1 MTSYYPT
8 RSDSPKPLPKK
19 LTSFV
24 GIPQVS
30 YPVVLYSICCLTLLY
45 FPFESVGSLAILQ
58 ICKLASD
65 PKAATLVALVVVLL
79 YKFSMFWSLLVLI
92 KCNKYF

>member
-1 MTSYYPT
+1 MAKYSPA
-8 RSDSPKPLPKK
+8 RSPSPEPLPRK

-24 GIPQVS
+24 VIPEVG
-30 YPVVLYSICCLTLLY
+30 YPVVLYAVFCITLLY

-65 PKAATLVALVVVLL
+65 PKAATLVALVMVLL